1 MNVYEKKQA
10 RFFFLDSS
18 NMPSWKINCLKSG
31 DGIGLSTTIGKNKKN
46 DWDWMLS
53 KERY

>member
-18 NMPSWKINCLKSG
+18 NMPSWKINCLKSE
-31 DGIGLSTTIGKNKKN
+31 DGLALPANLGKKK
-46 DWDWMLS
+46 
-53 KERY
+53 Y